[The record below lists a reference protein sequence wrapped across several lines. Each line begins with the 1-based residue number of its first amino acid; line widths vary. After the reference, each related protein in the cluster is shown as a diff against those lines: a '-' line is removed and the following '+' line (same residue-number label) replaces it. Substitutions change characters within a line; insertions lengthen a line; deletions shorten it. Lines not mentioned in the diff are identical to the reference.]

1 MDKFETAKH
10 LEDLDAESKYLAH
23 KAKEAAA
30 LAYAP
35 YSKFQVGAALLLD
48 DGLYVTGA
56 NQENAAFPSGMCA
69 ERVALYHAA
78 AAHPGKKIT
87 KIVVVAR
94 RKGGKD
100 LLPATICGGCR
111 QVMLEFESRQKSAI
125 QVVMYDQQHDWI
137 KAPSV
142 ESLLPYGFTGAN
154 MEHGNQ

>member
-1 MDKFETAKH
+1 MDKFETAEH

-48 DGLYVTGA
+48 DGSYVTGA

-78 AAHPGKKIT
+78 ASHPGKKIT

-94 RKGGKD
+94 RKGGKE
-100 LLPATICGGCR
+100 LLPATSCGGCR
-111 QVMLEFESRQKSAI
+111 QVMLEYESRQKSAI
-125 QVVMYDQQHDWI
+125 QVVMLDQHHRWI
-137 KAPSV
+137 KAPSA
-142 ESLLPYGFTGAN
+142 EALLPYGFSRVN
-154 MEHGNQ
+154 MENP